1 MKANQEYR
9 KDATLL
15 LGLVLYLIFTA
26 DLPTEEAITTSATYA
41 DDAALLSVHE
51 DPVTV
56 SRNLQRQKV
65 F

>member
-26 DLPTEEAITTSATYA
+26 DLPTEEAITTTATYA
-41 DDAALLSVHE
+41 DDAALLHE